1 MSTKKKKTH
10 RRSHPILGRSD
21 IPYAQRLAMQQ
32 QADIISNREH
42 AAKIVMFCESIA
54 LHDVEGIGYKRLV
67 RYSLCHK
74 ALIDEFYEDIEVGMD
89 RAKRRMHQI
98 GMPVSGSFF
107 TLDENGETKRNKEV
121 LDHRMQASQIALFC
135 SKVAIHET
143 FGFAWE
149 RQERIAD
156 RSRELSARYAKEGEK
171 FLLEELMKIG
181 FPIVNGKIVAYT
193 DEDGNAILPSKVHTE
208 PCNS

>member
-1 MSTKKKKTH
+1 MKKKKVAH

-21 IPYAQRLAMQQ
+21 IPYAQRLAMQRHS
-32 QADIISNREH
+32 DIASNRDH

-74 ALIDEFYEDIEVGMD
+74 DLIDEFYEDPDVGMA
-89 RAKRRMHQI
+89 RAKRRMQQI
-98 GMPVSGSFF
+98 GMPVSGEFF
-107 TLDENGETKRNKEV
+107 ALDDSDDSKRNREI
-121 LDHRMQASQIALFC
+121 LDHRLQASQIALFC
-135 SKVAIHET
+135 SKVAIHEC

-149 RQERIAD
+149 RQQRISD
-156 RSRELSARYAKEGEK
+156 RSRELSARYAKEGEA
-171 FLLEELMKIG
+171 FLLEEMHRIG

-193 DEDGNAILPSKVHTE
+193 DETGNAILPSKIHTE
-208 PCNS
+208 P

>member
-1 MSTKKKKTH
+1 MTKKKH
-10 RRSHPILGRSD
+10 RTRSHPILSRSD

-32 QADIISNREH
+32 QADIVANREH

-67 RYSLCHK
+67 RYSLVHRD
-74 ALIDEFYEDIEVGMD
+74 LIDEFYEDIEVGMD
-89 RAKRRMHQI
+89 RARRRMLQI
-98 GMPVSGSFF
+98 GMPVSGNFF
-107 TLDENGETKRNKEV
+107 SRDESGESLREQQI

-135 SKVAIHET
+135 SKIAIHEV

-149 RQERIAD
+149 RQERVAD
-156 RSRELSARYAKEGEK
+156 RSRELSARYAKEGER
-171 FLLEELMKIG
+171 FLLEELNKIG

-193 DEDGNAILPSKVHTE
+193 DEEGNAIHPSKARME